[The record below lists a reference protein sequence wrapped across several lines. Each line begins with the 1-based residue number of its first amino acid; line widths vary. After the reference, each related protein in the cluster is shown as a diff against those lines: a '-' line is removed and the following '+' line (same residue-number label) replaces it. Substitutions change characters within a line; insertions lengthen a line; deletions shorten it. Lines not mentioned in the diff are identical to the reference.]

1 MSNEANTA
9 TATDSATAAPVI
21 LMSNDETGIGAK
33 GLKLLKSAGDGL
45 NGYRAT
51 FSDFEKAAAKVDSIM
66 KKLTEMNGGSPV
78 NLPIIVAGHGDANTM
93 EDLPEWANQN
103 VVVSILGVKKE
114 KATGAR
120 ALVIFPMPTVDE
132 YMSDSNGA
140 NWLTKVADKE
150 TAHVA
155 FRHLRNVDAEA
166 GVESLYITA
175 QRMPVSIEAYATE
188 AATGGV
194 DYSGFNAVWSEL
206 RKKIKE
212 QVPSV
217 ATALPN
223 KSDVIPAIR
232 SKSYAMAE
240 FPDLEEQNVFTW
252 LGGAVVTM
260 IQALDDDTI
269 SSEEVEEWLANRE
282 TLNIQP
288 KERTKLTSEISL
300 GEFKI

>member
-1 MSNEANTA
+1 M
-9 TATDSATAAPVI
+9 
-21 LMSNDETGIGAK
+21 
-33 GLKLLKSAGDGL
+33 
-45 NGYRAT
+45 
-51 FSDFEKAAAKVDSIM
+51 
-66 KKLTEMNGGSPV
+66 
-78 NLPIIVAGHGDANTM
+78 
-93 EDLPEWANQN
+93 
-103 VVVSILGVKKE
+103 
-114 KATGAR
+114 
-120 ALVIFPMPTVDE
+120 
-132 YMSDSNGA
+132 
-140 NWLTKVADKE
+140 
-150 TAHVA
+150 
-155 FRHLRNVDAEA
+155 
-166 GVESLYITA
+166 
-175 QRMPVSIEAYATE
+175 
-188 AATGGV
+188 
-194 DYSGFNAVWSEL
+194 
-206 RKKIKE
+206 
-212 QVPSV
+212 